1 MKSFIRSALYGVL
14 VIALF
19 AVLIVLL
26 GCTEVTQTIQP
37 SPVDVSVSSPAS
49 TAGETPTPASNGT
62 ITLEPSSIEV
72 QVGKNVAVMVIVRD
86 ANGVEVPSENISV
99 SIIDKM
105 LVRLVEI
112 DNRIITFGGL
122 AAGKTS
128 ILISASGLQ
137 ASLDAKVASE

>member
-1 MKSFIRSALYGVL
+1 MKSF
-14 VIALF
+14 VIALLVALVAVGAF
-19 AVLIVLL
+19 A
-26 GCTEVTQTIQP
+26 CTEVTQTIQP

-62 ITLEPSSIEV
+62 ITLEPPSIEV
-72 QVGKNVAVMVIVRD
+72 QAGRNVAVMVIVRD

-99 SIIDKM
+99 SIIDKT

-122 AAGKTS
+122 AAGQTS
-128 ILISASGLQ
+128 IIIGASGLQ
-137 ASLDAKVASE
+137 ASLDVTVVP

>member
-86 ANGVEVPSENISV
+86 ANGVEAPSENISV

>member
-1 MKSFIRSALYGVL
+1 MNSLIRISL
-14 VIALF
+14 VS
-19 AVLIVLL
+19 VLISL
-26 GCTEVTQTIQP
+26 GACTEVSQVVSP

-49 TAGETPTPASNGT
+49 TADETPTPASNGT

-72 QVGKNVAVMVIVRD
+72 QVEKNVAVMVIVRD

-99 SIIDKM
+99 SIVDKT

-122 AAGKTS
+122 AVGQTAV
-128 ILISASGLQ
+128 IISASGLQ
-137 ASLDAKVASE
+137 ASLDVTVVASG

>member
-1 MKSFIRSALYGVL
+1 MNSLIRISL
-14 VIALF
+14 VS
-19 AVLIVLL
+19 VLISL
-26 GCTEVTQTIQP
+26 GACTEVSQVVSP

-49 TAGETPTPASNGT
+49 TTGETTPTPASNGT

-99 SIIDKM
+99 SIIDKT

-112 DNRIITFGGL
+112 DNRVITFGGL
-122 AAGKTS
+122 AEGQTS

-137 ASLDAKVASE
+137 ASLDVTVVTSG

>member
-1 MKSFIRSALYGVL
+1 MNSLIRIVL
-14 VIALF
+14 F
-19 AVLIVLL
+19 SVLISL
-26 GCTEVTQTIQP
+26 GAFACTEVTQTIQP
-37 SPVDVSVSSPAS
+37 SGVDVSVATPSSDSGPN
-49 TAGETPTPASNGT
+49 ETSSGTNGT

-99 SIIDKM
+99 SIIDKTF
-105 LVRLVEI
+105 VRLVEI

-122 AAGKTS
+122 AAGQTS

-137 ASLDAKVASE
+137 ASLDANVVP